1 MIEPYERLCNT
12 HFMYSAA
19 VLDHFKNP
27 RNAGE
32 LENATAVVEVS
43 NPACGD
49 ILRLSARVEDGRF
62 VAVRFK
68 TRGCTTSIACG
79 SQLTEMLC
87 GKTLPE
93 ARQLTPAQIS
103 DALGG
108 LPPATFHGAQ
118 LAVDGLEAIL
128 TKLS

>member
-1 MIEPYERLCNT
+1 
-12 HFMYSAA
+12 
-19 VLDHFKNP
+19 
-27 RNAGE
+27 
-32 LENATAVVEVS
+32 
-43 NPACGD
+43 
-49 ILRLSARVEDGRF
+49 
-62 VAVRFK
+62 
-68 TRGCTTSIACG
+68 
-79 SQLTEMLC
+79 MLC